1 MLNPSNEVAISR
13 GDRVRSV
20 ESWSKGVVLRTNPAS
35 CVVRFDDGSERWVL
49 RQQLE
54 RLESDR

>member
-49 RQQLE
+49 R
-54 RLESDR
+54 